1 MWNIAICDDENII
14 QQQIIQILNRCAE
27 EEKQIYCFSS
37 GEELLEA
44 ADRISYDLIYLDMQ
58 LPGIN
63 GVETAQFLRQRGC
76 DAAIIILTN
85 FDDYLAA
92 GYEVEAF
99 RYRFK
104 PIDEFFFKKD
114 YKAWKKWLAEN
125 RVPPVFITAKDGVHQ
140 FRRNDII
147 SIEVTGRKVKLIT
160 TSGIYYA
167 KESMQHWEKSLSGF
181 LEPYNKILVNPQHVK
196 FFDNIKVITTGDY
209 ELPMSR
215 RKYQK
220 FRADMMK

>member
-1 MWNIAICDDENII
+1 MWNIAICDDEKII
-14 QQQIIQILNRCAE
+14 QQQIVQILDQCAE
-27 EEKQIYCFSS
+27 EEQQVFCFYS
-37 GEELLEA
+37 GEELLKA
-44 ADRISYDLIYLDMQ
+44 ANQISFDLIYLDMQ

-114 YKAWKKWLAEN
+114 YKAWQKWLGEN
-125 RVPPVFITAKDGVHQ
+125 RVQPILVTTEEGVYKFQ
-140 FRRNDII
+140 RKDII
-147 SIEVTGRKVKLIT
+147 SLEVTGRKVKVIT
-160 TSGIYYA
+160 TNGSYLA
-167 KESMQHWEKSLSGF
+167 RESMQHWEQSLSGF

-196 FFDNIKVITTGDY
+196 FFDTAKVITTGDY
-209 ELPMSR
+209 EVPMSR

>member
-14 QQQIIQILNRCAE
+14 QQQIVQILDQCAE
-27 EEKQIYCFSS
+27 EEEQVFSFYS
-37 GEELLEA
+37 GEELLKA
-44 ADRISYDLIYLDMQ
+44 ANQISFDLIYLDMQ

-63 GVETAQFLRQRGC
+63 GVETAQFLRQHGC

-104 PIDEFFFKKD
+104 PVDEFFFKKD
-114 YKAWKKWLAEN
+114 YKAWQKWLGEN
-125 RVPPVFITAKDGVHQ
+125 RVPPILITTEEGVYKLH
-140 FRRNDII
+140 RKDII
-147 SIEVTGRKVKLIT
+147 RLEVTGRKVKVIT
-160 TSGIYYA
+160 TNGSYFA
-167 KESMQHWEKSLSGF
+167 RESMQHWEQSLSGF

-196 FFDNIKVITTGDY
+196 FFDNSKVITTGDY